1 MDTVLQSR
9 KPVHVSAQSKQ
20 ILPFVF
26 ARHNKYYL
34 FTLAGYKPV
43 TAKKCDHQ
51 QCLLC
56 TWYTKIF
63 YNFLVLVCIL
73 SFLCVVFK
81 CMSLMEQEKS
91 TISEKLANMIQDLNV
106 ANLEYERLKREATTK
121 QEQDRSTINNM
132 QTEIRNL
139 RLEFDETS

>member
-1 MDTVLQSR
+1 
-9 KPVHVSAQSKQ
+9 
-20 ILPFVF
+20 
-26 ARHNKYYL
+26 
-34 FTLAGYKPV
+34 
-43 TAKKCDHQ
+43 
-51 QCLLC
+51 
-56 TWYTKIF
+56 
-63 YNFLVLVCIL
+63 
-73 SFLCVVFK
+73 
-81 CMSLMEQEKS
+81 MSLMEQEKS